1 MKTIMICSFALWP
14 IAMSLGRAQASCCRL
29 DVATLTTNPGE
40 LTLTLTVTVTNLQ
53 EMPVYVRRMG
63 AAWDIRV
70 KIVPSNGSG
79 GTPELT
85 PYGKQVLTEE
95 RSGSMQKI
103 ELKRGEMFSQTLDV
117 GKLYV
122 LKTGY
127 YSVTVDRDV
136 FIDDHRM
143 TLVACPIE
151 IVSHMT

>member
-1 MKTIMICSFALWP
+1 
-14 IAMSLGRAQASCCRL
+14 
-29 DVATLTTNPGE
+29 
-40 LTLTLTVTVTNLQ
+40 
-53 EMPVYVRRMG
+53 MPVYVRRMG

-70 KIVPSNGSG
+70 KILPSNGSG

-136 FIDDHRM
+136 FVDDHRM
-143 TLVACPIE
+143 TIE
-151 IVSHMT
+151 AKTTVGIP

>member
-40 LTLTLTVTVTNLQ
+40 LTLTVTVTNLQ

-79 GTPELT
+79 GTPDFT

-95 RSGSMQKI
+95 RGGSM
-103 ELKRGEMFSQTLDV
+103 LKEDLKGGEMFSQTLDV

-127 YSVTVDRDV
+127 YTVRVDRDV
-136 FIDDHRM
+136 FINNNDHRI
-143 TLVACPIE
+143 TLEAQTTVGIP
-151 IVSHMT
+151 